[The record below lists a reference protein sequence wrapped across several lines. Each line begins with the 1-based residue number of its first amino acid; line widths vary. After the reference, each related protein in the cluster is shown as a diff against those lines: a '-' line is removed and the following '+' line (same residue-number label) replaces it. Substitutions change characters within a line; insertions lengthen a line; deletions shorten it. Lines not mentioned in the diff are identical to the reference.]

1 MKLWERVIE
10 GRVRAS
16 VKIVDNQFGCMLSK
30 STIEAIHLICRVM
43 EFYRDRKRDLYMI
56 FIDLERAYDRVPR
69 EVLWRCLEKKDVP
82 LAYMKVIKD
91 MYNGVSTRVRTLVGI
106 LMAFL

>member
-1 MKLWERVIE
+1 MV
-10 GRVRAS
+10 
-16 VKIVDNQFGCMLSK
+16 
-30 STIEAIHLICRVM
+30 
-43 EFYRDRKRDLYMI
+43 
-56 FIDLERAYDRVPR
+56 FINVENAFDRVPR